1 MLERLFGLRG
11 HGTTARTEVLAGLT
25 TFMTM
30 AYIVVVNPVILGAA
44 GMPVAAVAVA
54 TCLASGFGSILMGLL
69 SNYPLALA
77 PGMGLNAYFTYTV
90 VKGMGVPWQ
99 TALGCVF
106 LSGVAFLVL
115 TVVGVRQLIVS
126 AVPRS
131 LFAAVAGGVGL
142 FIAFIGLADAGII
155 IARSGTM
162 VGLGSLTAPTP
173 ALAMLGLVVIAAL
186 QAWGVRGAMLV
197 GILVTAAIA
206 WAAGLAHFAP
216 GAYNLS
222 DLSAAAFKLD
232 LRQALNLRGSL
243 GLSLIEIVFVFLFVD
258 MFDNIGTLVAVTK
271 KAGLIA
277 PDGSIPRLNRILLA
291 DSTAMLVG
299 AAAGTSP
306 VTSYIESAAGVAVG
320 GRTGLT
326 SVVVGI
332 LFLCTLFFA
341 PLVQAI
347 PTAATAPALV
357 LVGALMMGALAEV
370 DWADPTVA
378 IPAFLTVIMIP
389 LTYSIAN
396 GLAFGITSHAILKL
410 VRGQARAARLAG
422 LSAGGPVHRALH
434 LPGVTQGSYR
444 CSDGKFPG
452 EGVLPAVRGGSHAG
466 TRRSHGRRP
475 AAEPAAAAR
484 HHRHRCW
491 R

>member
-1 MLERLFGLRG
+1 MLERLFDLKG
-11 HGTTARTEVLAGLT
+11 HGTTARTEVVAGLT
-25 TFMTM
+25 TFLTM

-54 TCLASGFGSILMGLL
+54 TCLASGVGSILMGLL

-90 VKGMGVPWQ
+90 VKGMGLPWQ

-106 LSGVAFLVL
+106 LSAVAFLLL
-115 TVVGVRQLIVS
+115 TLIGARQLIVS

-131 LFAAVAGGVGL
+131 LFAAVAGGIGL

-155 IARSGTM
+155 VARTGTM

-173 ALAMLGLVVIAAL
+173 TLAIFGLLVIAGL
-186 QAWGVRGAMLV
+186 QAWGVKASMLL
-197 GILVTAAIA
+197 GILLTAVIA
-206 WAAGLAHFAP
+206 WIFGLAHFAP
-216 GAYNLS
+216 GAYSLG
-222 DLSAAAFKLD
+222 DLSGAAFKLD
-232 LRQALNLRGSL
+232 IRQALNLKGGL
-243 GLSLIEIVFVFLFVD
+243 GLSLLEIMFVFLFVD

-277 PDGSIPRLNRILLA
+277 PDGSIPRLKRILLA
-291 DSTAMLVG
+291 DSLAMLLG
-299 AAAGTSP
+299 AIAGTSP
-306 VTSYIESAAGVAVG
+306 VTSYVESAAGVAAG

-332 LFLCTLFFA
+332 LFLCTLFLT

-347 PTAATAPALV
+347 PASATAPALV

-370 DWADPTVA
+370 DWADPMVA

-410 VRGQARAARLAG
+410 VRGQMRLSDWLVYVLAG
-422 LSAGGPVHRALH
+422 L
-434 LPGVTQGSYR
+434 
-444 CSDGKFPG
+444 CI
-452 EGVLPAVRGGSHAG
+452 
-466 TRRSHGRRP
+466 
-475 AAEPAAAAR
+475 AR
-484 HHRHRCW
+484 FIYLA
-491 R
+491 